1 MSRPALPLSDL
12 DNPLRR
18 RTLITLAAWTT
29 LGAGLSSG
37 CGGGG
42 SDNGQNNANNP
53 NSSGSTGDAQT
64 ASARLQAAA
73 SAVPLLSFLAG
84 NVTGVTLTLPTAI
97 AVANDGTAYVVDK
110 SRHVVIAIAPDGV
123 AQILAGYDGDAGN
136 GEGFGATF
144 AYPQGVAVS
153 SKGVVY
159 VADTDNHTIRR
170 IDGPNTATTIA
181 GSAGRP
187 GSGESGDGQ
196 GFFQYP
202 CGLAMDASDNLY
214 VADCHNHTIRRIA
227 ADGRVSTLAGWA
239 GVPGSEDGNGQA
251 ARFKLPY
258 AVAVD
263 TKGNVYV
270 ADSGNH
276 TIRVIDAK
284 GTVRTLAGLAGSP
297 GAADGKG
304 TVARFDGP
312 RGIQVDADG
321 VVYVTDRDN
330 QAVRQITAGGVV
342 STWAG
347 TPGKE
352 GLQDGAAKDATFSLP
367 CGLARDSKGALML
380 TELGHQAVRKI
391 DAAGKVSTLI
401 SAATGQEG
409 VGATVRFSSPHQ
421 VALDKAG
428 VTYVADSGHHSIRKV
443 LPDGTSST
451 LAGTGNYNSVDGT
464 GASAGF
470 SFPLGV
476 AVDDSGTVYVADTY
490 SHTIRKVTPAGV
502 VSTLA
507 GTAYTFGST
516 DGTGAAARFYFPT
529 NLAVDDAG
537 NVYVADSSNATIRKV
552 TPAGVVT
559 TLAGKAGAY
568 GYLDGAGTE
577 ARFYAPAGI
586 AVDGQ
591 GNIYVGDS
599 GNQVIRKITPA
610 GVVSTHAGQAGT
622 YGYVDGPAASARF
635 ASPWRI
641 AADSAG
647 QVYVADAGSRT
658 LRQISTSGVVS
669 TLAGSTLSGFH
680 GGTLPGSF
688 DNCSGLAVRD
698 GRLVFSTR
706 EGLAQISPLS

>member
-1 MSRPALPLSDL
+1 MS
-12 DNPLRR
+12 
-18 RTLITLAAWTT
+18 T
-29 LGAGLSSG
+29 LGAGLSG
-37 CGGGG
+37 CGGSGG
-42 SDNGQNNANNP
+42 NSPSGQ
-53 NSSGSTGDAQT
+53 SSPDSADDTQT
-64 ASARLQAAA
+64 ASARPQAAA
-73 SAVPLLSFLAG
+73 SAVPLLSFL
-84 NVTGVTLTLPTAI
+84 
-97 AVANDGTAYVVDK
+97 
-110 SRHVVIAIAPDGV
+110 
-123 AQILAGYDGDAGN
+123 AGN

-170 IDGPNTATTIA
+170 IDGPITVTTIA

-330 QAVRQITAGGVV
+330 QTVRQITASGVV

-352 GLQDGAAKDATFSLP
+352 GLQDGAAKEATFSLP

-380 TELGHQAVRKI
+380 TELGHQAV
-391 DAAGKVSTLI
+391 
-401 SAATGQEG
+401 
-409 VGATVRFSSPHQ
+409 
-421 VALDKAG
+421 
-428 VTYVADSGHHSIRKV
+428 
-443 LPDGTSST
+443 
-451 LAGTGNYNSVDGT
+451 
-464 GASAGF
+464 
-470 SFPLGV
+470 
-476 AVDDSGTVYVADTY
+476 
-490 SHTIRKVTPAGV
+490 
-502 VSTLA
+502 
-507 GTAYTFGST
+507 
-516 DGTGAAARFYFPT
+516 
-529 NLAVDDAG
+529 
-537 NVYVADSSNATIRKV
+537 
-552 TPAGVVT
+552 
-559 TLAGKAGAY
+559 
-568 GYLDGAGTE
+568 
-577 ARFYAPAGI
+577 
-586 AVDGQ
+586 
-591 GNIYVGDS
+591 
-599 GNQVIRKITPA
+599 RKITPA

-658 LRQISTSGVVS
+658 IRQISTSGVVS

-680 GGTLPGSF
+680 AGSLPGSF

-706 EGLAQISPLS
+706 EGLAQISPLR

>member
-1 MSRPALPLSDL
+1 MS
-12 DNPLRR
+12 
-18 RTLITLAAWTT
+18 T
-29 LGAGLSSG
+29 LGAGLSG
-37 CGGGG
+37 CGGSGG
-42 SDNGQNNANNP
+42 GGNSPSGQ
-53 NSSGSTGDAQT
+53 SSPDSADDTQT

-73 SAVPLLSFLAG
+73 SAVPLLSFL
-84 NVTGVTLTLPTAI
+84 
-97 AVANDGTAYVVDK
+97 
-110 SRHVVIAIAPDGV
+110 
-123 AQILAGYDGDAGN
+123 AGN

-170 IDGPNTATTIA
+170 IDGPITVTTIA

-330 QAVRQITAGGVV
+330 QTVRQITAGGVV

-352 GLQDGAAKDATFSLP
+352 GLQDGAAKEATFSLP

-380 TELGHQAVRKI
+380 TELGHQAVRK
-391 DAAGKVSTLI
+391 
-401 SAATGQEG
+401 
-409 VGATVRFSSPHQ
+409 
-421 VALDKAG
+421 
-428 VTYVADSGHHSIRKV
+428 
-443 LPDGTSST
+443 
-451 LAGTGNYNSVDGT
+451 
-464 GASAGF
+464 
-470 SFPLGV
+470 
-476 AVDDSGTVYVADTY
+476 
-490 SHTIRKVTPAGV
+490 
-502 VSTLA
+502 
-507 GTAYTFGST
+507 
-516 DGTGAAARFYFPT
+516 
-529 NLAVDDAG
+529 
-537 NVYVADSSNATIRKV
+537 V

-559 TLAGKAGAY
+559 TLAGKAGDY
-568 GYLDGAGTE
+568 GHQDGVGAE
-577 ARFYAPAGI
+577 ARFYAPSGI

-599 GNQVIRKITPA
+599 ANQVVRKITPA
-610 GVVSTHAGQAGT
+610 GEVSTHAGQAGT

-658 LRQISTSGVVS
+658 IRQISTSGVVS

-680 GGTLPGSF
+680 AGSLPGSF

-706 EGLAQISPLS
+706 EGLAQISPLR